1 METQVFFRAEEV
13 IYLYLSF
20 FLQATVRLTG
30 SKYILTEQQTIVTL
44 SDEEWVVYLS

>member
-30 SKYILTEQQTIVTL
+30 SKNTYKQSNKQ
-44 SDEEWVVYLS
+44 